1 MNKLKLLE
9 IMRQLILLYKQG
21 LLTSQ
26 SYQEVVN
33 SIPTPTLT
41 EDLISYKETELICFL
56 FKEIPYY
63 QILTFL
69 NSLCIELNRIRKE
82 EPQIDTKNTL
92 PLIVAYFSDLFNNI
106 NGRVS
111 TEVNVHIYRLLLN
124 YYQKGT
130 LNPKR
135 EIASLKQNCC
145 NPEALTGLFIAGN
158 LDFEQ
163 ITLLG
168 FEEEKGIL
176 REKISRSNY
185 NKRSSVE
192 NAVQKIIIKFFDEE
206 SFEKFLQDLQNCFNS
221 YHEEN
226 PKDCDV
232 LRDEILMQL
241 TVFFQ
246 KSQKAWNTQKKT
258 KEEPGYQYK
267 LF

>member
-9 IMRQLILLYKQG
+9 IMKQLILLYKQG
-21 LLTSQ
+21 LLTDQ
-26 SYQEVVN
+26 NYQMVVN
-33 SIPTPTLT
+33 SIPTPNLT
-41 EDLISYKETELICFL
+41 EDLISYKETELICFI

-63 QILTFL
+63 QILLFL
-69 NSLCIELNRIRKE
+69 NNLCEELRKIEKENPKMDTRNTISLI
-82 EPQIDTKNTL
+82 T
-92 PLIVAYFSDLFNNI
+92 AYLSDLFGNI
-106 NGRVS
+106 YGRIT

-135 EIASLKQNCC
+135 EIDSLRQNCC
-145 NPEALTGLFIAGN
+145 NPEALTGLFVAGN

-185 NKRSSVE
+185 NKRSSIE
-192 NAVQKIIIKFFDEE
+192 NAIQKTITKFFDED
-206 SFEKFLQDLQNCFNS
+206 SFERFLLSLKNCFNL

-226 PKDCDV
+226 PEDCDV
-232 LRDEILMQL
+232 LKDEILMHL
-241 TVFFQ
+241 TVFFK
-246 KSQKAWNTQKKT
+246 KSQKAWKT
-258 KEEPGYQYK
+258 KKKAKNEDAYQYK